1 MFWIYFEKCSACCS
15 WMESSISSSS
25 RLLVSCMASGINL
38 TGMLKEWTEDRQTDK
53 NMTKWA
59 VCTLMERR
67 QGEHQH
73 IYVYKREGLASLG
86 RRSLQGGSHRV
97 QSSRRKLQWIASV
110 HTAQCGQTEVLGPEG
125 WFAILTGPRSWSLTL
140 WCLCQQYIFPND
152 VIYSL
157 HIPSGLLPLCTISEV
172 SEIRSQVYK
181 FS

>member
-15 WMESSISSSS
+15 WMESSIISSS

-59 VCTLMERR
+59 VCTLMKRH
-67 QGEHQH
+67 QGECQH

-86 RRSLQGGSHRV
+86 RRSLQGGQPQGAVIQKEAAVDSLCTHCSMWTNRGTWTRGMVCYSH
-97 QSSRRKLQWIASV
+97 
-110 HTAQCGQTEVLGPEG
+110 
-125 WFAILTGPRSWSLTL
+125 RSWSLTL

>member
-1 MFWIYFEKCSACCS
+1 MQTMFCIYFEKCSACCS

-67 QGEHQH
+67 QGERQH

-86 RRSLQGGSHRV
+86 RRSLQGDSHSV
-97 QSSRRKLQWIASV
+97 QSSRRKLQLIASA
-110 HTAQCGQTEVLGPEG
+110 HTAQVWTNRGTWTRGMVCYSHRSKVLVFDIMVPVS
-125 WFAILTGPRSWSLTL
+125 AI
-140 WCLCQQYIFPND
+140 
-152 VIYSL
+152 
-157 HIPSGLLPLCTISEV
+157 HIP
-172 SEIRSQVYK
+172 
-181 FS
+181 